1 MDIGEAL
8 LGDPEQGQGPA
19 CAGRGGLI
27 ASGQRRERMTW
38 ETPVVTEVAV
48 GLEVTSYVS
57 GDEGEGE
64 I

>member
-1 MDIGEAL
+1 MRAGLRAAGEAYSFR
-8 LGDPEQGQGPA
+8 PK
-19 CAGRGGLI
+19 
-27 ASGQRRERMTW
+27 ERAMVW
-38 ETPVVTEVAV
+38 ETPIVTEVAV